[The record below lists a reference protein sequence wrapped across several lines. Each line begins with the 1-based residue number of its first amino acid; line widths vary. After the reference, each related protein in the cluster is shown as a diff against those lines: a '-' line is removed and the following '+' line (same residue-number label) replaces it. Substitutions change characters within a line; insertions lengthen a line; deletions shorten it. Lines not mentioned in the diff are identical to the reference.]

1 MARSRTT
8 FATTDA
14 AAMAALFSSPST
26 TARCGGAAG
35 PRRNP
40 STRRSSAS
48 SPSAAR
54 AAASA
59 RRFER
64 WRPERSI
71 SPAETTW
78 TETLVAIRDDRP
90 EEPFAE
96 VRVELL
102 RVVQQAERGRAPAAQ
117 LAVVEQD
124 AGCDQGPR
132 EAAAARLV
140 RPGDVPDAE
149 PAIEGDQLA
158 PAARRGHSPSISA
171 SGDGSCAAP
180 RRNRVETPRRARDG
194 LVRVDRLAEAR
205 PGLSGPASRGRG
217 PSFRPCCAGSRAS
230 RGSRRRSSEP
240 RSSRSSASAP
250 GTCARRRRRRTAC
263 AR

>member
-59 RRFER
+59 LRFER

-78 TETLVAIRDDRP
+78 TETLVAFATTARKSRSRRSGSSCFESFSRP
-90 EEPFAE
+90 SA
-96 VRVELL
+96 
-102 RVVQQAERGRAPAAQ
+102 ADAPAAQ

-171 SGDGSCAAP
+171 SDDGSCARSAP
-180 RRNRVETPRRARDG
+180 KPCRNAAPARDG
-194 LVRVDRLAEAR
+194 SRSGR
-205 PGLSGPASRGRG
+205 PA
-217 PSFRPCCAGSRAS
+217 
-230 RGSRRRSSEP
+230 RRSP
-240 RSSRSSASAP
+240 PGPQRTCFSRTRAFLP
-250 GTCARRRRRRTAC
+250 TLLRR
-263 AR
+263 